1 MDRSAA
7 DTTDLEARSLGRVLR
22 DGLAELNAVQAA
34 RCLVAV
40 ASLLLVL
47 VTLDPFPDLRNPDVT
62 TVVGGRMALTYVSWG
77 LLAAVAVL
85 FAAATDAPALK
96 SLLTPLHL
104 CLVGWLVI
112 NIVLSESRGV
122 SIQRSV
128 LAASVMSLAVLLP
141 LLPPTQRSFN
151 LCLGAAAL
159 VLLALC
165 YLGVI
170 LAPQY
175 SIHTALD
182 ITEPQLTGD
191 WRGSFGHKNIASPV
205 MTILVYIGIY
215 LSALGSFVMGPAIAA
230 LAGIFLIFTGGKTSS
245 VLCLA
250 IYALASLVYVTP
262 SLWLKRIIC
271 FVPLVVMNLLTV
283 GSVLSPSLGAMT
295 RLLPLDPTFT
305 GRSAIW
311 EFALAAVA
319 EKPIIGH
326 GYAAFWD
333 DVTARQTTQGAEW
346 ATSAAH
352 SHNSYLDLAV
362 TIGLPGLMLVI
373 LVFVLAPLGN
383 FQSAQA
389 HSRSRALAKLFLT
402 VWLFGL
408 YYGATET
415 FLLERQN
422 PIWFMFALAVA
433 GLHFLARFQCVTQM
447 ESAGAGARRGTSL
460 TISGDAPCGLRET

>member
-1 MDRSAA
+1 MNRSMDRSA
-7 DTTDLEARSLGRVLR
+7 TDITELEARSLGGVLR
-22 DGLAELNAVQAA
+22 DAVAQLNAVQAA
-34 RCLVAV
+34 RCLIAV

-47 VTLDPFPDLRNPDVT
+47 VTLDPFPDLRNADVT
-62 TVVGGRMALTYVSWG
+62 TVVSGRMALTYISWG
-77 LLAAVAVL
+77 LLATIAVL
-85 FAAATDAPALK
+85 FVAATDAPALK
-96 SLLTPLHL
+96 SLVTPLHL

-122 SIQRSV
+122 SIQRFVLLVSV
-128 LAASVMSLAVLLP
+128 TSLAVLLP

-165 YLGVI
+165 YLGVF

-182 ITEPQLTGD
+182 IAEPQLAGD
-191 WRGSFGHKNIASPV
+191 WRGSFGHKNVASPV
-205 MTILVYIGIY
+205 MTILVYVGIY
-215 LSALGSFVMGPAIAA
+215 LSAVGSFVLGPAIAA

-250 IYALASLVYVTP
+250 VYALASLVYVTP
-262 SLWLKRIIC
+262 GLWLKRIIC
-271 FVPLVVMNLLTV
+271 FVPLIGMNLLTV
-283 GSVLSPSLGAMT
+283 GSALSPALGAMT

-311 EFALAAVA
+311 EFALAALA

-333 DVTARQTTQGAEW
+333 DLTARQTTQGAEW

-373 LVFVLAPLGN
+373 PVFVLAPLGN

-389 HSRSRALAKLFLT
+389 HSRSGALAKLFLT

-422 PIWFMFALAVA
+422 PIWFLFALAVA
-433 GLHFLARFQCVTQM
+433 GLHFLARFQCVAQA
-447 ESAGAGARRGTSL
+447 E
-460 TISGDAPCGLRET
+460 PKP

>member
-7 DTTDLEARSLGRVLR
+7 DMIDVESRSFGHVLR
-22 DGLAELNAVQAA
+22 DGLAGVNAVQAA

-40 ASLLLVL
+40 AALLLVL
-47 VTLDPFPDLRNPDVT
+47 VTLDPFPDLRSPDVG
-62 TVVGGRMALTYVSWG
+62 TVVGGRMALTYVSFG

-85 FAAATDAPALK
+85 LAAATDGLSLK
-96 SLLTPLHL
+96 TLVTPLHL
-104 CLVGWLVI
+104 CLVGWLLV
-112 NIVLSESRGV
+112 NIAFSESRGV
-122 SIQRSV
+122 SLQRLV
-128 LAASVMSLAVLLP
+128 LAASVTSLAVLLP

-151 LCLGAAAL
+151 LCLGGAAL
-159 VLLALC
+159 ALLVLC
-165 YLGVI
+165 YLGVF
-170 LAPQY
+170 LAPQF

-182 ITEPQLTGD
+182 ITEPQLAGD
-191 WRGSFGHKNIASPV
+191 WRGSFGHKNVASPV

-215 LSALGSFVMGPAIAA
+215 LCAVGSFVMGPAIAM

-250 IYALASLVYVTP
+250 IYVLASLVYVTR

-271 FVPLVVMNLLTV
+271 FVPLIVMNLLTV
-283 GSVLSPSLGAMT
+283 GSVLSPALGAMT

-333 DVTARQTTQGAEW
+333 DVSERQTTQGAEW
-346 ATSAAH
+346 ATTAAH

-362 TIGLPGLMLVI
+362 TIGLPGLLLVI

-389 HSRSRALAKLFLT
+389 YNRSSALAKLFLT

-415 FLLERQN
+415 FLLERQS
-422 PIWFMFALAVA
+422 PIWFMFVLAVA
-433 GLHFLARFQCVTQM
+433 GLHFLARFQCVGQV
-447 ESAGAGARRGTSL
+447 E
-460 TISGDAPCGLRET
+460 PEH

>member
-1 MDRSAA
+1 MNSSAA
-7 DTTDLEARSLGRVLR
+7 DMIDVEARSLGRVLR
-22 DGLAELNAVQAA
+22 DGLAGLNAAQAA

-62 TVVGGRMALTYVSWG
+62 TIIGGRMALAYVSWG
-77 LLAAVAVL
+77 LLAAIAVL
-85 FAAATDAPALK
+85 FVAATDGPALK
-96 SLLTPLHL
+96 TLVTPLHL
-104 CLVGWLVI
+104 CLVGWLVAS
-112 NIVLSESRGV
+112 IVLSESPGISV
-122 SIQRSV
+122 QRFV
-128 LAASVMSLAVLLP
+128 LLASVTSLAVLLP

-159 VLLALC
+159 VLLVLC
-165 YLGVI
+165 YLGVF
-170 LAPQY
+170 LAPHY

-182 ITEPQLTGD
+182 IAEPQLAGD
-191 WRGSFGHKNIASPV
+191 WRGSFGHKNVASPV
-205 MTILVYIGIY
+205 MTILVYVGIY
-215 LSALGSFVMGPAIAA
+215 LSAVGSFVMGPAIAA

-262 SLWLKRIIC
+262 GLWLKRIIC
-271 FVPLVVMNLLTV
+271 FVPLIVMNLLTV
-283 GSVLSPSLGAMT
+283 GSVLSPALEAMT

-305 GRSAIW
+305 GRSDIW

-319 EKPIIGH
+319 EKPLIGH

-333 DVTARQTTQGAEW
+333 DVTARQTAQGAEW

-389 HSRSRALAKLFLT
+389 HSRSGALAKLFLT

-408 YYGATET
+408 YYGTTET

-422 PIWFMFALAVA
+422 PIWFMFALAAA
-433 GLHFLARFQCVTQM
+433 GLHFLARFQCV
-447 ESAGAGARRGTSL
+447 ERREPG
-460 TISGDAPCGLRET
+460 R

>member
-1 MDRSAA
+1 MNRSAA
-7 DTTDLEARSLGRVLR
+7 DMIDFEARSLGRVLR
-22 DGLAELNAVQAA
+22 DGLAGLNAAQAA
-34 RCLVAV
+34 RCLVGV

-62 TVVGGRMALTYVSWG
+62 TIVGGRMALAYVSWG
-77 LLAAVAVL
+77 LLAAIAVL
-85 FAAATDAPALK
+85 FVAATDGPALK
-96 SLLTPLHL
+96 TLVTPLHL
-104 CLVGWLVI
+104 CLVGWLVAS
-112 NIVLSESRGV
+112 IVLSESPGISV
-122 SIQRSV
+122 QRFV
-128 LAASVMSLAVLLP
+128 LLASVTSLAVLLP

-159 VLLALC
+159 VLLVLC
-165 YLGVI
+165 YLGVF
-170 LAPQY
+170 LAPHY

-182 ITEPQLTGD
+182 IAEPQLAGD
-191 WRGSFGHKNIASPV
+191 WRGSFGHKNVASPV
-205 MTILVYIGIY
+205 MTILVYVGIY
-215 LSALGSFVMGPAIAA
+215 LSAVGSFVMGPPIAA

-262 SLWLKRIIC
+262 GLWLKRIIC
-271 FVPLVVMNLLTV
+271 FVPLIVMNLLTV
-283 GSVLSPSLGAMT
+283 GSVLSPALEAMT

-305 GRSAIW
+305 GRSDIW

-319 EKPIIGH
+319 EKPLIGH

-333 DVTARQTTQGAEW
+333 DVTARQTAQGAEW

-389 HSRSRALAKLFLT
+389 HSRSGALAKLFLT

-408 YYGATET
+408 YYGTTET

-422 PIWFMFALAVA
+422 PIWFMFALAAA
-433 GLHFLARFQCVTQM
+433 GLHFLARFQCV
-447 ESAGAGARRGTSL
+447 ERREPG
-460 TISGDAPCGLRET
+460 R

>member
-7 DTTDLEARSLGRVLR
+7 DMTDVERRSFGHVLR
-22 DGLAELNAVQAA
+22 DGLAGLNAVQAA

-40 ASLLLVL
+40 AALLLVL
-47 VTLDPFPDLRNPDVT
+47 VTLDPFPDLRSPDAAT
-62 TVVGGRMALTYVSWG
+62 AVGGRMALTYVSFG

-85 FAAATDAPALK
+85 LAAVTDGLSLK
-96 SLLTPLHL
+96 TLVTPLHL
-104 CLVGWLVI
+104 CLIGWLLI
-112 NIVLSESRGV
+112 NIAFSESRGV
-122 SIQRSV
+122 SLQRFV
-128 LAASVMSLAVLLP
+128 LAASVTSLAVLLP

-151 LCLGAAAL
+151 LCLGGAAL
-159 VLLALC
+159 ALLALC
-165 YLGVI
+165 YLGVF

-182 ITEPQLTGD
+182 ITEPQLAGD
-191 WRGSFGHKNIASPV
+191 WRGSFGHKNVASPV
-205 MTILVYIGIY
+205 MTILVYVGIY
-215 LSALGSFVMGPAIAA
+215 LCAVGSFVMGPAIAA

-250 IYALASLVYVTP
+250 IYALASLICVTR

-271 FVPLVVMNLLTV
+271 FVPLIVMNLLTV
-283 GSVLSPSLGAMT
+283 GSVLSPALGAMT

-333 DVTARQTTQGAEW
+333 DVTERQTAQGAEW
-346 ATSAAH
+346 ATTAAH

-362 TIGLPGLMLVI
+362 TIGLPGLLLVI

-389 HSRSRALAKLFLT
+389 HNRSSALAKLFLT

-408 YYGATET
+408 YYGVTET
-415 FLLERQN
+415 FLLERQS
-422 PIWFMFALAVA
+422 PIWFMFVLAAA
-433 GLHFLARFQCVTQM
+433 GLHFLARFQCVGQVGP
-447 ESAGAGARRGTSL
+447 EH
-460 TISGDAPCGLRET
+460 

>member
-1 MDRSAA
+1 MNRSAA
-7 DTTDLEARSLGRVLR
+7 DMTDGEARSWSHLLR
-22 DGLAELNAVQAA
+22 DRLAGLDAVQVA

-40 ASLLLVL
+40 GALLLVM

-62 TVVGGRMALTYVSWG
+62 VIVGGRMALSYIAWG
-77 LLAAVAVL
+77 LLAAVAMLCV
-85 FAAATDAPALK
+85 AVTDAPALK
-96 SLLTPLHL
+96 SLVTPLHL
-104 CLVGWLVI
+104 CLLGWLAI
-112 NIVLSESRGV
+112 NIVFSESRGV
-122 SIQRSV
+122 SMQRFV
-128 LAASVMSLAVLLP
+128 LAVSVTSLAIVLP
-141 LLPPTQRSFN
+141 LLPPTQPSFN
-151 LCLGAAAL
+151 SCLGAAAL

-165 YLGVI
+165 YLGVL

-175 SIHTALD
+175 AIHTALD
-182 ITEPQLTGD
+182 VTEPQLAGD
-191 WRGSFGHKNIASPV
+191 WRGSFGHKNIASAV
-205 MTILVYIGIY
+205 MTILVYVGIY
-215 LSALGSFVMGPAIAA
+215 LSAVGSFVMGPAIAV
-230 LAGIFLIFTGGKTSS
+230 LAGTFLIFTGGKTSS

-262 SLWLKRIIC
+262 GLWLKRIIC
-271 FVPLVVMNLLTV
+271 FVPLVAMNLLTV
-283 GSVLSPSLGAMT
+283 GSVVSPALAAMT

-311 EFALAAVA
+311 DFALAAVA

-333 DVTARQTTQGAEW
+333 DVSARATAQGAEW

-362 TIGLPGLMLVI
+362 TIGLPGLLLVV

-383 FQSAQA
+383 FQTAQA
-389 HSRSRALAKLFLT
+389 HSRSGALAKLFLT

-433 GLHFLARFQCVTQM
+433 GLHFLARFQCVEQT
-447 ESAGAGARRGTSL
+447 EPRG
-460 TISGDAPCGLRET
+460 

>member
-7 DTTDLEARSLGRVLR
+7 NTTDLEARSLGRVLR

-250 IYALASLVYVTP
+250 IYALASLVSITP

-433 GLHFLARFQCVTQM
+433 GLHFLARFQCVAQM
-447 ESAGAGARRGTSL
+447 ESAGA
-460 TISGDAPCGLRET
+460 APVVGRA

>member
-7 DTTDLEARSLGRVLR
+7 DMTAAQTRSFGHMLR
-22 DGLAELNAVQAA
+22 DALSGLDAVQAA

-40 ASLLLVL
+40 AALLLVL

-62 TVVGGRMALTYVSWG
+62 TIVGGRMALTYISWG
-77 LLAAVAVL
+77 LLAGVGVL
-85 FAAATDAPALK
+85 LVAATDAPALK
-96 SLLTPLHL
+96 TLVTPLHL
-104 CLVGWLVI
+104 CLLGWLAI
-112 NIVLSESRGV
+112 NIIFSESRGA
-122 SIQRSV
+122 SMQRFV
-128 LAASVMSLAVLLP
+128 LAASVTSIAVLLP

-159 VLLALC
+159 ALLALC
-165 YLGVI
+165 YLGVV
-170 LAPQY
+170 LAPHY

-182 ITEPQLTGD
+182 VTEPQLAGD
-191 WRGSFGHKNIASPV
+191 WRGSFGHKNVASPV
-205 MTILVYIGIY
+205 MTILVYVGVY
-215 LSALGSFVMGPAIAA
+215 LSAVGSFVMGPAIAA

-250 IYALASLVYVTP
+250 IYVLASLVYVTP
-262 SLWLKRIIC
+262 GLWMKRIIC
-271 FVPLVVMNLLTV
+271 FVPLVAMNLLTV
-283 GSVLSPSLGAMT
+283 GSVLSPTLGAMT

-326 GYAAFWD
+326 GYGAFWD
-333 DVTARQTTQGAEW
+333 DVSSRQTAQGAEW
-346 ATSAAH
+346 ATTAAH

-383 FQSAQA
+383 FQTAQTR
-389 HSRSRALAKLFLT
+389 SRSGPLAKLFLT

-415 FLLERQN
+415 FLLDRQN
-422 PIWFMFALAVA
+422 PVWFMFALAVA
-433 GLHFLARFQCVTQM
+433 GLHFLARFQCVERM
-447 ESAGAGARRGTSL
+447 EPAR
-460 TISGDAPCGLRET
+460 

>member
-1 MDRSAA
+1 MDRSVA
-7 DTTDLEARSLGRVLR
+7 DMTDLEARSLGHVLR
-22 DGLAELNAVQAA
+22 DGLAELNAAQAA

-40 ASLLLVL
+40 ASLLLVM

-62 TVVGGRMALTYVSWG
+62 TVVGGRMAVTYVSWG
-77 LLAAVAVL
+77 LLAAIAVL
-85 FAAATDAPALK
+85 FAARTDAPALK
-96 SLLTPLHL
+96 TLVTPLHL
-104 CLVGWLVI
+104 CLVGWLLI

-122 SIQRSV
+122 SMQRFV
-128 LAASVMSLAVLLP
+128 LLVSMTSLAVLLP

-165 YLGVI
+165 YLGVL
-170 LAPQY
+170 LARQY

-182 ITEPQLTGD
+182 VTEPQLAGD

-205 MTILVYIGIY
+205 MTILVYVGIY
-215 LSALGSFVMGPAIAA
+215 LSAVGSFVMGPVIAV
-230 LAGIFLIFTGGKTSS
+230 LAGLFLIFTGGKTSS

-250 IYALASLVYVTP
+250 VYVLASLVYVTP
-262 SLWLKRIIC
+262 CLWLKRIIC
-271 FVPLVVMNLLTV
+271 FVPLIAMNLLTV
-283 GSVLSPSLGAMT
+283 GSVLSPGLGAMT

-319 EKPIIGH
+319 EKPIVGH

-333 DVTARQTTQGAEW
+333 DVTARQTAQGAEW

-362 TIGLPGLMLVI
+362 GIGLPGLLLVI
-373 LVFVLAPLGN
+373 MVFVLAPLGN

-389 HSRSRALAKLFLT
+389 HSRSGALAKLFLT

-408 YYGATET
+408 YYGTTET

-422 PIWFMFALAVA
+422 PIWFMFALAAA
-433 GLHFLARFQCVTQM
+433 GLHFLARFQCVAQA
-447 ESAGAGARRGTSL
+447 E
-460 TISGDAPCGLRET
+460 PKP

>member
-1 MDRSAA
+1 MDRSVA
-7 DTTDLEARSLGRVLR
+7 DMTDLETRSLGGVLR
-22 DGLAELNAVQAA
+22 DGLAELNAAQAG

-62 TVVGGRMALTYVSWG
+62 MIVGGRMALTYVSWG
-77 LLAAVAVL
+77 LLAAVAML
-85 FAAATDAPALK
+85 FAARTDAPALK
-96 SLLTPLHL
+96 TLVTPLHL
-104 CLVGWLVI
+104 CLLGWLLI

-122 SIQRSV
+122 SMQRFV
-128 LAASVMSLAVLLP
+128 LLVSMTSLAVLLP

-165 YLGVI
+165 YLGVL

-182 ITEPQLTGD
+182 LTEPQLAGD
-191 WRGSFGHKNIASPV
+191 WRGSFGHKNVASPV
-205 MTILVYIGIY
+205 MTILVYVGIY
-215 LSALGSFVMGPAIAA
+215 LSAVGSFVMGPAIAV
-230 LAGIFLIFTGGKTSS
+230 LAGLFLIFTGGKTSS

-271 FVPLVVMNLLTV
+271 FVPLIAMNLLTV
-283 GSVLSPSLGAMT
+283 GSVLSPALGSMT
-295 RLLPLDPTFT
+295 GLLPLDPTFT

-319 EKPIIGH
+319 EKPITGH

-333 DVTARQTTQGAEW
+333 DVTARQTAQGAEW

-352 SHNSYLDLAV
+352 SHNAYLDLAV
-362 TIGLPGLMLVI
+362 TIGLPGLLLVI

-389 HSRSRALAKLFLT
+389 HSRSGALAKLFLT

-433 GLHFLARFQCVTQM
+433 GLHFLARFQCVAQ
-447 ESAGAGARRGTSL
+447 A
-460 TISGDAPCGLRET
+460 DPKP

>member
-1 MDRSAA
+1 MDRSVA
-7 DTTDLEARSLGRVLR
+7 DMTDVETRTLGHVLH
-22 DGLAELNAVQAA
+22 DGLAGLNAAQAA

-40 ASLLLVL
+40 AALLLVL
-47 VTLDPFPDLRNPDVT
+47 ITLDPFPDLRNEDVT
-62 TVVGGRMALTYVSWG
+62 TVVGGRMALTYISWG
-77 LLAAVAVL
+77 LLAAVAML
-85 FAAATDAPALK
+85 FVAGTDAPALK
-96 SLLTPLHL
+96 SLVTPLHL
-104 CLVGWLVI
+104 CLVGWLLI
-112 NIVLSESRGV
+112 NIVFSESRGV
-122 SIQRSV
+122 SIQRFV
-128 LAASVMSLAVLLP
+128 LAVSVTSLAMLLP
-141 LLPPTQRSFN
+141 LLPPTQRTFN
-151 LCLGAAAL
+151 LCLGGAAL
-159 VLLALC
+159 VLLVLC
-165 YLGVI
+165 YLGVF

-175 SIHTALD
+175 SMHTALD
-182 ITEPQLTGD
+182 LTEPQLAGD

-205 MTILVYIGIY
+205 MTILVYVGIY
-215 LSALGSFVMGPAIAA
+215 LCGVGSFVMGPAIAA
-230 LAGIFLIFTGGKTSS
+230 LAGIFLIFTGGKTST

-262 SLWLKRIIC
+262 GLWLKRLIC
-271 FVPLVVMNLLTV
+271 FVPLIVMNLLTV
-283 GSVLSPSLGAMT
+283 GSVLSPALGALT

-333 DVTARQTTQGAEW
+333 DVTARQTAQGSEW

-362 TIGLPGLMLVI
+362 TIGLPGLLLVI

-389 HSRSRALAKLFLT
+389 HNHSRALAKLFLT

-433 GLHFLARFQCVTQM
+433 GLHFLARFQCVEQT
-447 ESAGAGARRGTSL
+447 EPER
-460 TISGDAPCGLRET
+460 

>member
-7 DTTDLEARSLGRVLR
+7 DMTDLEARSLGQMLR
-22 DGLAELNAVQAA
+22 DGLKELNAAQAA

-62 TVVGGRMALTYVSWG
+62 TVVGGRMALAYISWAF
-77 LLAAVAVL
+77 LAAVAVL
-85 FAAATDAPALK
+85 FVAGTDAPALK
-96 SLLTPLHL
+96 TLVTPLHL
-104 CLVGWLVI
+104 CLVGWLLI

-122 SIQRSV
+122 SMQRFV
-128 LAASVMSLAVLLP
+128 LLVSMTSLAVLLP

-165 YLGVI
+165 YLGVV

-182 ITEPQLTGD
+182 IAEPQLAGD
-191 WRGSFGHKNIASPV
+191 WRGSFGHKNVASPV
-205 MTILVYIGIY
+205 MTILVYVGIY
-215 LSALGSFVMGPAIAA
+215 LSAVGSFVMGPAIAV
-230 LAGIFLIFTGGKTSS
+230 LAGLFLIFTGGKTSS

-250 IYALASLVYVTP
+250 IYALASLTYVTP
-262 SLWLKRIIC
+262 HLWLKRIIC
-271 FVPLVVMNLLTV
+271 FVPLIVMNLLTV
-283 GSVLSPSLGAMT
+283 GSVLSPALGAMT

-305 GRSAIW
+305 GRSDIW

-333 DVTARQTTQGAEW
+333 DVTARQTAQGAEW

-362 TIGLPGLMLVI
+362 TIGLPGLLLVI
-373 LVFVLAPLGN
+373 PVFVLAPLGN
-383 FQSAQA
+383 FQSAQT
-389 HSRSRALAKLFLT
+389 HNRSGALAKLFLT

-422 PIWFMFALAVA
+422 PIWFMFALAAA
-433 GLHFLARFQCVTQM
+433 GLHFLARFQCVAQA
-447 ESAGAGARRGTSL
+447 E
-460 TISGDAPCGLRET
+460 PKP

>member
-1 MDRSAA
+1 MHRSAA
-7 DTTDLEARSLGRVLR
+7 DMTNLEARSLGRVLR
-22 DGLAELNAVQAA
+22 EGFAGLNAVQVA

-40 ASLLLVL
+40 AALLLVL
-47 VTLDPFPDLRNPDVT
+47 VTLDPFPDLRNPDAA
-62 TVVGGRMALTYVSWG
+62 TVVSGRMALAYVAWG

-85 FAAATDAPALK
+85 LVAGSDAPALK
-96 SLLTPLHL
+96 TLVTPLHL
-104 CLVGWLVI
+104 CLVGWLLI
-112 NIVLSESRGV
+112 NIVLSEAPGV
-122 SIQRSV
+122 SMQRFV
-128 LAASVMSLAVLLP
+128 LLVSMTSLAVLLL
-141 LLPPTQRSFN
+141 LLPLTQRSFN

-165 YLGVI
+165 YLGVV
-170 LAPQY
+170 LAPHY

-182 ITEPQLTGD
+182 IGEPQLAGD
-191 WRGSFGHKNIASPV
+191 WRGSFGHKNVASPV
-205 MTILVYIGIY
+205 MTILVYVGIY
-215 LSALGSFVMGPAIAA
+215 LCAVGSFVMGPAIAA
-230 LAGIFLIFTGGKTSS
+230 LAGVFLIFTGGKTSS

-271 FVPLVVMNLLTV
+271 FVPLIVMNLLTV
-283 GSVLSPSLGAMT
+283 GSVLSPALGTVT

-333 DVTARQTTQGAEW
+333 DVTARQTAQGAEW

-362 TIGLPGLMLVI
+362 TIGLPGLLLVI
-373 LVFVLAPLGN
+373 LIFVLAPLGN
-383 FQSAQA
+383 FQSAQT
-389 HSRSRALAKLFLT
+389 HNRSSALAKLFLT

-422 PIWFMFALAVA
+422 PIWFMFALSVA
-433 GLHFLARFQCVTQM
+433 GLHFMARFQCVAQA
-447 ESAGAGARRGTSL
+447 E
-460 TISGDAPCGLRET
+460 PKP

>member
-1 MDRSAA
+1 MHRSAA
-7 DTTDLEARSLGRVLR
+7 DMTDLEARSLGRVLR
-22 DGLAELNAVQAA
+22 EGLAGLNAAQVA

-40 ASLLLVL
+40 AALLLVL
-47 VTLDPFPDLRNPDVT
+47 VTLDPFPDLRNPDAA
-62 TVVGGRMALTYVSWG
+62 TVVSGRMALAYVAWG

-85 FAAATDAPALK
+85 FVVGSDAPALK
-96 SLLTPLHL
+96 TLVTPLHL
-104 CLVGWLVI
+104 CLVGWLLI
-112 NIVLSESRGV
+112 NIVLSEAPGV
-122 SIQRSV
+122 SMQRFV
-128 LAASVMSLAVLLP
+128 LLVSMTSLAVLLP

-165 YLGVI
+165 YLGVV
-170 LAPQY
+170 LAPHY

-182 ITEPQLTGD
+182 IGEPQLAGD
-191 WRGSFGHKNIASPV
+191 WRGSFGHKNVASPV
-205 MTILVYIGIY
+205 MTILVYVGIY
-215 LSALGSFVMGPAIAA
+215 LCAVGSFVMGPAIAA
-230 LAGIFLIFTGGKTSS
+230 LAGVFLIFTGGKTSS

-262 SLWLKRIIC
+262 SLWPKRIIC
-271 FVPLVVMNLLTV
+271 FVPLIVMNLLTV
-283 GSVLSPSLGAMT
+283 GSVLSPALGAMT

-333 DVTARQTTQGAEW
+333 DVTARQTAQGAEW

-362 TIGLPGLMLVI
+362 TIGLPGLLLVI
-373 LVFVLAPLGN
+373 LIFVLAPLCN
-383 FQSAQA
+383 FQSAQT
-389 HSRSRALAKLFLT
+389 HNRSSALAKLFLT

-422 PIWFMFALAVA
+422 PIWFMFALSVA
-433 GLHFLARFQCVTQM
+433 GLHFMARFQCVAQ
-447 ESAGAGARRGTSL
+447 AG
-460 TISGDAPCGLRET
+460 PKP

>member
-1 MDRSAA
+1 MDRSVA
-7 DTTDLEARSLGRVLR
+7 DMTDLETRSLGGVLR
-22 DGLAELNAVQAA
+22 DGLAELNAAQAG

-62 TVVGGRMALTYVSWG
+62 TIVGGRMALTYVSWG

-85 FAAATDAPALK
+85 FAARTDAPALK
-96 SLLTPLHL
+96 TLVTPLHL
-104 CLVGWLVI
+104 CLLGWLLI

-122 SIQRSV
+122 SMQRFV
-128 LAASVMSLAVLLP
+128 LLVSMTSLAVMLP

-165 YLGVI
+165 YLGVL

-182 ITEPQLTGD
+182 LTEPQLAGD
-191 WRGSFGHKNIASPV
+191 WRGSFGHKNVASPV
-205 MTILVYIGIY
+205 MTILVYVGIY
-215 LSALGSFVMGPAIAA
+215 LSAVGSFVMGPAIAA
-230 LAGIFLIFTGGKTSS
+230 LAGLFLIFTGGKTSS

-271 FVPLVVMNLLTV
+271 FVPLIAMNLLTV
-283 GSVLSPSLGAMT
+283 GSILSPALGFMT
-295 RLLPLDPTFT
+295 GLLPLDPTFT

-319 EKPIIGH
+319 EKPITGH

-333 DVTARQTTQGAEW
+333 DVTARQTAQGAEW

-352 SHNSYLDLAV
+352 SHNAYLDLAV
-362 TIGLPGLMLVI
+362 TIGLPGLLLVI

-389 HSRSRALAKLFLT
+389 HSRSGALAKLFLT

-433 GLHFLARFQCVTQM
+433 GLHFLARFQCVAQ
-447 ESAGAGARRGTSL
+447 A
-460 TISGDAPCGLRET
+460 DPKP

>member
-1 MDRSAA
+1 MHRSVA
-7 DTTDLEARSLGRVLR
+7 DMTDLEARSLGRVLR
-22 DGLAELNAVQAA
+22 DGLAELNAVRAA

-40 ASLLLVL
+40 AALLLVL
-47 VTLDPFPDLRNPDVT
+47 VTLDPFPDLRNPDVA
-62 TVVGGRMALTYVSWG
+62 TVVGGRMALTYVAWG

-85 FAAATDAPALK
+85 FAAGTDAPALK
-96 SLLTPLHL
+96 TLVTPLHL
-104 CLVGWLVI
+104 CLLGWLLI
-112 NIVLSESRGV
+112 NIVLSEAPGV
-122 SIQRSV
+122 SMQRFV
-128 LAASVMSLAVLLP
+128 LLVSMTSLAVLLP
-141 LLPPTQRSFN
+141 LLPPSQRSFN

-165 YLGVI
+165 YLGVF

-182 ITEPQLTGD
+182 IGEPQLAGD

-205 MTILVYIGIY
+205 MTILVYVGIY
-215 LSALGSFVMGPAIAA
+215 LSAVGSFVMGPAIAA
-230 LAGIFLIFTGGKTSS
+230 LAGVFLIFTGGKTSS

-262 SLWLKRIIC
+262 GLWLKRIIC
-271 FVPLVVMNLLTV
+271 FVPLIAMNLLTV
-283 GSVLSPSLGAMT
+283 GSVLSPALGAIT

-319 EKPIIGH
+319 EKPVTGH

-333 DVTARQTTQGAEW
+333 DVTARQTAQGAEW

-362 TIGLPGLMLVI
+362 TIGLPGLLLAI

-389 HSRSRALAKLFLT
+389 HNRSGALAKLFLT

-422 PIWFMFALAVA
+422 PIWFMFALSAA
-433 GLHFLARFQCVTQM
+433 GLHFMARFQCVAQA
-447 ESAGAGARRGTSL
+447 E
-460 TISGDAPCGLRET
+460 PKQ

>member
-1 MDRSAA
+1 MDRSLDRSAA
-7 DTTDLEARSLGRVLR
+7 DMTDVEARSLGHVLR
-22 DGLAELNAVQAA
+22 GGLAGLNAVRAA

-40 ASLLLVL
+40 AALLLIL
-47 VTLDPFPDLRNPDVT
+47 VTLDPFPDLRSENFA
-62 TVVGGRMALTYVSWG
+62 TVVSGRMALTYIAFG
-77 LLAAVAVL
+77 LLAVIAML
-85 FAAATDAPALK
+85 FVAATDAPALK
-96 SLLTPLHL
+96 SLVTPLHL
-104 CLVGWLVI
+104 CLVGWLLI
-112 NIVLSESRGV
+112 NIAFSESRGV
-122 SIQRSV
+122 SFQRFV
-128 LAASVMSLAVLLP
+128 LAASVTSLAVLLP

-151 LCLGAAAL
+151 LCLGGAAL
-159 VLLALC
+159 ALLVLC
-165 YLGVI
+165 YLGVF

-175 SIHTALD
+175 SIHTAFD
-182 ITEPQLTGD
+182 ITEPQLAGD
-191 WRGSFGHKNIASPV
+191 WRGSFGHKNVASPV
-205 MTILVYIGIY
+205 MTILVYVGIY
-215 LSALGSFVMGPAIAA
+215 LCGVGAFVMGPAIAV

-250 IYALASLVYVTP
+250 IYALASLVYVTR

-271 FVPLVVMNLLTV
+271 FVPLIAMNLLTV

-333 DVTARQTTQGAEW
+333 DLTERQTAQGAEW

-352 SHNSYLDLAV
+352 SHNSYLDVAV
-362 TIGLPGLMLVI
+362 TIGLPGLLLVI
-373 LVFVLAPLGN
+373 LIFVLAPLGN

-389 HSRSRALAKLFLT
+389 HNRSRALAKLFLT

-415 FLLERQN
+415 FLLDRQS
-422 PIWFMFALAVA
+422 PIWFMFTVAVA
-433 GLHFLARFQCVTQM
+433 GLHFLARFQC
-447 ESAGAGARRGTSL
+447 AGQVE
-460 TISGDAPCGLRET
+460 PEH

>member
-1 MDRSAA
+1 MDRSMDRSIA
-7 DTTDLEARSLGRVLR
+7 DMTDHESRSLGGVLR
-22 DGLAELNAVQAA
+22 DGLAKLNAAQAG
-34 RCLVAV
+34 RGLVAV

-85 FAAATDAPALK
+85 FAARTDAPALK
-96 SLLTPLHL
+96 TLVTPLHL
-104 CLVGWLVI
+104 CLVGWLLV

-122 SIQRSV
+122 SMQRFV
-128 LAASVMSLAVLLP
+128 LLVSMTSLAVLLP

-165 YLGVI
+165 YLGVL

-182 ITEPQLTGD
+182 VTEPQLAGD
-191 WRGSFGHKNIASPV
+191 WRGSFGHKNVASPV
-205 MTILVYIGIY
+205 MTILVYVGIY
-215 LSALGSFVMGPAIAA
+215 LSAVGSFVMGPAIAA
-230 LAGIFLIFTGGKTSS
+230 LAGLFLIFTGGKTSS

-271 FVPLVVMNLLTV
+271 FVPLIAMNLLTV
-283 GSVLSPSLGAMT
+283 GSVLSPALGSMT

-319 EKPIIGH
+319 EKPITGH

-333 DVTARQTTQGAEW
+333 DVTARQTAQGAEW

-352 SHNSYLDLAV
+352 SHNAYLDLAV
-362 TIGLPGLMLVI
+362 TIGLPGLLLVV
-373 LVFVLAPLGN
+373 LVLVLAPLGN

-389 HSRSRALAKLFLT
+389 HSRSGALAKLFLT
-402 VWLFGL
+402 IWLFGL
-408 YYGATET
+408 YYGTTET

-422 PIWFMFALAVA
+422 PIWFLFALAVA
-433 GLHFLARFQCVTQM
+433 GLHFLARFQCVAQ
-447 ESAGAGARRGTSL
+447 A
-460 TISGDAPCGLRET
+460 DPKP